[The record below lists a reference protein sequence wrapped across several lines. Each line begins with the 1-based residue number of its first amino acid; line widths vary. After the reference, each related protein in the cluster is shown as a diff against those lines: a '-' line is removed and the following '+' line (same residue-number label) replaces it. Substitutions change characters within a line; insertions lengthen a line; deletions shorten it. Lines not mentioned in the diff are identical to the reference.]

1 MIVEYELIV
10 LMNTNNFMGTI
21 ALLYD
26 GTKF

>member
-10 LMNTNNFMGTI
+10 LMNTNNLMGTI
-21 ALLYD
+21 TLLYD